1 MQNLNLNFKEIEN
14 KIKSN
19 SNKLVKIKLKSNFF
33 QDKCW
38 KFRHFIDIIFLI
50 SEILW
55 IIL

>member
-14 KIKSN
+14 KITSN